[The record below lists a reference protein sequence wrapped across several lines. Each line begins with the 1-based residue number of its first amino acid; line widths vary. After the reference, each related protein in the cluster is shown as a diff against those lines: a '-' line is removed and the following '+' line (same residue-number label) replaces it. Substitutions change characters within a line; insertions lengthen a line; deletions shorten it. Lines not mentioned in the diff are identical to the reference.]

1 MFPTGRKWD
10 ITKEQRRLEAT
21 TPTPLLVL
29 DRPGTSPEN
38 MALRALLEKL
48 DDKISSRQLRSEWRT
63 QNSATTVLSL
73 I

>member
-1 MFPTGRKWD
+1 MRDTETGWQSVRC
-10 ITKEQRRLEAT
+10 LEAT

-48 DDKISSRQLRSEWRT
+48 DDKIALDSFEANGALKTRLPQSYR
-63 QNSATTVLSL
+63 
-73 I
+73 

>member
-48 DDKISSRQLRSEWRT
+48 DDKIALDSFEANGALKTRLPQSYR
-63 QNSATTVLSL
+63 
-73 I
+73 